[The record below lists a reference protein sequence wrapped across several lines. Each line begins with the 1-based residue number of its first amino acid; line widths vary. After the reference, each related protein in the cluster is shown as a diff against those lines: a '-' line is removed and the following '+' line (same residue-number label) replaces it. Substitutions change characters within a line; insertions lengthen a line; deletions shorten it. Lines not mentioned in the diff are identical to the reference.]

1 MNNMIDAEKIVYID
15 ANIFI
20 NNVLYDIEENL
31 EAKNANIYLQKI
43 IRKEILGIT
52 STLTWD
58 EFTWIIRVNLG
69 KEVAIKK
76 GKEFLVF
83 PNLIIKNVI
92 LSTISRAQDL
102 ISKYDIRP
110 RDAIHAACALENN
123 VDIICS
129 FDDDFDEIKEIKR
142 IEPK

>member
-1 MNNMIDAEKIVYID
+1 MIDLEKNVYID

-31 EAKNANIYLQKI
+31 EAKNSNICLQKI
-43 IRKEILGIT
+43 IRKEIIGIT
-52 STLTWD
+52 STLTWE
-58 EFTWIIRVNLG
+58 EFTWIIKVNLG

-76 GKEFLVF
+76 GKEFLIF
-83 PNLIIKNVI
+83 PNLIIKNVTI
-92 LSTISRAQDL
+92 STINRAQDL
-102 ISKYDIRP
+102 ISKYNIRP
-110 RDAIHAACALENN
+110 REAIHVACALENN
-123 VDIICS
+123 VDLICS

>member
-1 MNNMIDAEKIVYID
+1 MIDAEKIVYID

-31 EAKNANIYLQKI
+31 EAKNSNIYLQKI

-83 PNLIIKNVI
+83 PNLIIKNVT

>member
-1 MNNMIDAEKIVYID
+1 MIDLKKNVYID

-31 EAKNANIYLQKI
+31 EAKNSNIYLQKI
-43 IRKEILGIT
+43 IRKEIIGIT
-52 STLTWD
+52 STLTWE
-58 EFTWIIRVNLG
+58 EFTWIIKVNLG

-76 GKEFLVF
+76 GKEFLIF
-83 PNLIIKNVI
+83 PNLIIKNVTI
-92 LSTISRAQDL
+92 STINRAQDL
-102 ISKYDIRP
+102 ISKYNIRP
-110 RDAIHAACALENN
+110 KVAIHAACALENN
-123 VDIICS
+123 IDLICS